1 MSGRVIF
8 CLLTSTTSPLASISS
23 RMKWQRSRLY
33 MIYPSTQH
41 LTDYINLANISNNR
55 VQSFDVAVNELVN
68 GHFVLYI
75 DRCYK
80 THIISIDIE
89 TSNEVQR
96 SIAAE
101 DQLILSQLHNVAL
114 TIIWR
119 KSYHTLVSLTPR
131 HLRTHSPSKSTRSF
145 ISINS

>member
-1 MSGRVIF
+1 
-8 CLLTSTTSPLASISS
+8 
-23 RMKWQRSRLY
+23 

-114 TIIWR
+114 TII
-119 KSYHTLVSLTPR
+119 
-131 HLRTHSPSKSTRSF
+131 
-145 ISINS
+145 